1 MPRGCHKCHQPAVP
15 MSWHCHRT
23 AVECMAMPWHR
34 HSSANWASHAVGNSR
49 ASSSRAVGQMLDSG
63 QQDSPSNRLGPV
75 KLSNRSSQAA
85 QTVRPIGQ
93 TKLSGLASLASQA
106 VGQAEQSGQSSQ
118 SSSESQSFA
127 VGADCGKS
135 CVNLP
140 FSYGGTVG
148 LASSAE
154 SSAHLPRIFRE
165 SSAMLVK
172 PKAHSSIP
180 RISSFL

>member
-15 MSWHCHRT
+15 MSWHCHHT

-63 QQDSPSNRLGPV
+63 QRDSPSNRLGPV

-85 QTVRPIGQ
+85 QTIRPIGQ

-106 VGQAEQSGQSSQ
+106 VGQAEPSGQSGQ

-127 VGADCGKS
+127 VGADCGKPF
-135 CVNLP
+135 VNLH
-140 FSYGGTVG
+140 FLMVG
-148 LASSAE
+148 LLDWL
-154 SSAHLPRIFRE
+154 LPRSLPHIFRE

-172 PKAHSSIP
+172 PKVHSSI
-180 RISSFL
+180 R